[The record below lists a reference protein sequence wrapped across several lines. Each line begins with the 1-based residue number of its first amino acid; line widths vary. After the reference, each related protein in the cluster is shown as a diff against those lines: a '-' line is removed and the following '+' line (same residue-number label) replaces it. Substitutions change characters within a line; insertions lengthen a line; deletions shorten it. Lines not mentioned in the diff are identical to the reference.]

1 MAKRNKIKHADS
13 VVEKEPVVE
22 KVVEPYNKYV
32 LIQSLIDSR
41 LIYDGEI
48 TGRHYEW
55 SRSGETQPVD
65 ERDAPALLKKRIGER
80 SCCGENMLGNKVF
93 DVYK

>member
-1 MAKRNKIKHADS
+1 MRDKVQPRIKPI
-13 VVEKEPVVE
+13 EIPT
-22 KVVEPYNKYV
+22 KVAETYV

-55 SRSGETQPVD
+55 SRSGETQQVD
-65 ERDAPALLKKRIGER
+65 EKDAPALLKKRIGER
-80 SCCGENMLGNKVF
+80 SCCGEGLKGNQVF
-93 DVYK
+93 VEME